1 MNVMNV
7 NGASRTLLKKEFAS
21 FRKRNSVLL
30 NTLLLFCV
38 LFVVMYC
45 SNSYFRKPSNIL
57 DIFNQAT
64 PTAIAAMGISSAV
77 VCHCIDLSVG
87 GVIVASTLPVGHLVA
102 NGLHPVLGILLSL
115 AIGCFCGFFNA
126 FLVTKVNIPAFLV
139 TLATAFLYRGIGRE
153 LVHGENTY
161 DLPSAYLWFGR
172 GKIGPF
178 NVTVLLVIVLALA
191 LWVFQSFTKAG
202 RHVYA
207 VGGNPQA
214 AQLSGISVHKQ
225 KFIAYMISGT
235 MSALAGLVLV
245 GRMGATYADAGA
257 NYDFIA
263 ITAACVGGISILGGV
278 GTVWNAVVGAYFVQ
292 LIKNILPLLG
302 LGRND
307 QVIINGLVIVV
318 AIGIDYLRRYIGQN
332 KISLKLLFKSKG
344 DGGDVCV

>member
-1 MNVMNV
+1 MN
-7 NGASRTLLKKEFAS
+7 GTRLTILKKEMIS
-21 FRKRNSVLL
+21 FQKRNSVLL
-30 NTLLLFCV
+30 NTLLLFCI
-38 LFVVMYC
+38 LFVVMC
-45 SNSYFRKPSNIL
+45 LSNPYFRNPTNIS
-57 DIFNQAT
+57 DIFNQAA

-87 GVIVASTLPVGHLVA
+87 AVIVISTLPVGHLVA
-102 NGLHPVLGILLSL
+102 NGLHPILGIFLTL
-115 AIGCFCGFFNA
+115 AIGCCCGILNA

-161 DLPSAYLWFGR
+161 NLPAEYLWFGK

-178 NVTVLLVIVLALA
+178 NVTIVLVIGLALL
-191 LWVFQSFTKAG
+191 LWFFQNFTKTG
-202 RHVYA
+202 RHIYA

-225 KFIAYMISGT
+225 KFIVYMISGT
-235 MSALAGLVLV
+235 MSALAGLVIV

-263 ITAACVGGISILGGV
+263 ITAACVGGISILGGI
-278 GTVWNAVVGAYFVQ
+278 GTVWNAFIGAYFVQ

-318 AIGIDYLRRYIGQN
+318 AIGIDYLRKYIGKY
-332 KISLKLLFKSKG
+332 KISPKLLLKAKKT
-344 DGGDVCV
+344 GGDICANK